1 MFTFARASILSLFR
15 ARFGGRARTMLACA
29 CLCYFRLEVKDFMY
43 AVIVCCHT
51 LAPVFPRGEGT
62 ATRRQPRTPA
72 SPCKGPLLI
81 LQSAWVLERI
91 SMTTSSLR
99 TQISSSK
106 PSCRV
111 SSEVERRKQFGKFTV
126 PQIVLL
132 SMKLPLCFYLSEI
145 FFHRKFTH
153 RSVALMPKR
162 YCSIDSAYRSRI
174 LT

>member
-72 SPCKGPLLI
+72 SPCKGPLSLSLSKRLGTRTNFHDNKLTSNTDKQLEAI
-81 LQSAWVLERI
+81 LQSIL
-91 SMTTSSLR
+91 
-99 TQISSSK
+99 
-106 PSCRV
+106 
-111 SSEVERRKQFGKFTV
+111 
-126 PQIVLL
+126 
-132 SMKLPLCFYLSEI
+132 
-145 FFHRKFTH
+145 
-153 RSVALMPKR
+153 
-162 YCSIDSAYRSRI
+162 RSRKKKVVW
-174 LT
+174 